1 MGSQEMLMESAG
13 LQQYPQGLEMIHAA
27 SDCDLPVSQV
37 FGMNLSSIITC
48 QSLIWMAVTY

>member
-1 MGSQEMLMESAG
+1 MLMESAG